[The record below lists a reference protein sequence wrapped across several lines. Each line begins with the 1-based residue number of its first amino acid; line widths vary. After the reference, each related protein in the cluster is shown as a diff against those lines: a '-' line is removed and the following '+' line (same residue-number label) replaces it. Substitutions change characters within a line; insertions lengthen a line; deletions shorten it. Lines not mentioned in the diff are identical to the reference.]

1 MAVQVVLNMYLA
13 LNGSAG
19 INDHVKSCT
28 LSLESDAVEST
39 AMGVNWKSFLGGLK
53 AGTLDIEWNDDVAVS
68 SVDATLWPLFGT
80 VVTFE
85 TRIDAGAVST
95 ANPKFTGSVLIN
107 QHSIGGSVGELAAK
121 KTTYPTTGVV
131 ARATS

>member
-1 MAVQVVLNMYLA
+1 MAAQVVLNMYLA
-13 LNGSAG
+13 LNGSAA

-28 LSLESDAVEST
+28 LTLQSDSVEST

-53 AGTLDIEWNDDVAVS
+53 SGTLDIEWNDDVASS

-85 TRIDAGAVST
+85 TRLDAGSVST
-95 ANPKFTGSVLIN
+95 SNPKFTGSVLIN
-107 QHSIGGSVGELAAK
+107 QHGIGGSVGDLASK
-121 KTTYPTTGVV
+121 KTTYPTTGAI
-131 ARATS
+131 ARATA